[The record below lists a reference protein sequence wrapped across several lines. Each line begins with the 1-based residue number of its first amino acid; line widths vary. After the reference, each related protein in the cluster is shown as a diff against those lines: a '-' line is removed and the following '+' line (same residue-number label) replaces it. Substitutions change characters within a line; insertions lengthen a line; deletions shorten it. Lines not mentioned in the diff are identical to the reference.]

1 MIYFML
7 SYLYAFHFVP
17 SEKKEMND
25 GEIAVVVM
33 IGGGVG
39 IAVVI
44 GLYKLDAL
52 GKLSK
57 YLDIRIQVLKINYCK
72 ATKPF

>member
-17 SEKKEMND
+17 SEKKEMKD
-25 GEIAVVVM
+25 EEIAVVVM

-44 GLYKLDAL
+44 ALYKLDAL

-57 YLDIRIQVLKINYCK
+57 YLDSSIQVLKINFK

>member
-17 SEKKEMND
+17 SEKKEMKD
-25 GEIAVVVM
+25 EEIAVVVM

-57 YLDIRIQVLKINYCK
+57 YLDSSIQVLKINFK

>member
-1 MIYFML
+1 MLYFML

-17 SEKKEMND
+17 SEKKAMKDE
-25 GEIAVVVM
+25 EIALVVM

-57 YLDIRIQVLKINYCK
+57 YLESSIQVLKINF
-72 ATKPF
+72 TL